1 MESITETRSGG
12 WSLDFVGD
20 THGSRV
26 YDDVIIAAPFHQTGI
41 KIKPSSWS
49 FSKTELE
56 PIPAQPYVHL
66 HVTLLATTAE
76 HPKPEYF
83 GLKRGSNV
91 PKMIL
96 TSNEGIRRGGK
107 GSEFN
112 SLTYHG
118 PAGVGREN
126 EFVVKIFSSEKIE
139 DDWLDN
145 VFDGKVGW
153 VVRKEWDAYPEL
165 PPTSHF
171 PPVVVAKGL
180 YYVNSF
186 EPFISTMETE
196 TVSSQNIVDM
206 LFRER
211 FGTDICGVNARV
223 AVNLPTSAP
232 EETVLDQVVLGEG
245 VLEATIEHPKTTQK
259 SPEDPELKA
268 KNTNEKF
275 VRGWDC

>member
-20 THGSRV
+20 THGSNV

-49 FSKTELE
+49 FSKTELD

-76 HPKPEYF
+76 YPNPEYF

-96 TSNEGIRRGGK
+96 TSNEGVRRGGK
-107 GSEFN
+107 GPEFN

-126 EFVVKIFSSEKIE
+126 EFVVKIFSAEKIE

-153 VVRKEWDAYPEL
+153 VVRKE
-165 PPTSHF
+165 
-171 PPVVVAKGL
+171 V
-180 YYVNSF
+180 
-186 EPFISTMETE
+186 
-196 TVSSQNIVDM
+196 
-206 LFRER
+206 R
-211 FGTDICGVNARV
+211 IC
-223 AVNLPTSAP
+223 S
-232 EETVLDQVVLGEG
+232 
-245 VLEATIEHPKTTQK
+245 
-259 SPEDPELKA
+259 
-268 KNTNEKF
+268 
-275 VRGWDC
+275 